1 MITDKIGIEA
11 IDHHLDKDDID
22 EQGKMKLTIIANVLA
37 NAVNDIS
44 KKMDISVDETK
55 ESINKKLENVQYFVN
70 ESEDVIVPALVDQ
83 STNTM
88 KFGNRFF
95 YDPTANKNEIT
106 VHELTH
112 LMGFETL
119 KPNPLKTRYVCGY
132 KTIDKILWMHKVE
145 NAGFNEAATQMFAS
159 YNNEYYN
166 DKFLRYD
173 IYTNQSEHQSIYK
186 ININLIHQ
194 MVIAKGLTDKDLF
207 KGLFNYNDAKEFM
220 GKYDKTTFTELSQL
234 IDTIY
239 DNAFKLSQTRNS
251 LYNKADRDIGKLIDD
266 EMHATVRIKIA
277 TQDAERKIMN
287 KILVPELQ
295 NKTEEEK
302 QAILAEYGKYVVSE
316 KEHFNQITQKAIGK
330 SQFIEQLKTDTVVKN
345 NNHDNSHD
353 NQNDVSNDKSEMEKD

>member
-1 MITDKIGIEA
+1 
-11 IDHHLDKDDID
+11 
-22 EQGKMKLTIIANVLA
+22 
-37 NAVNDIS
+37 
-44 KKMDISVDETK
+44 
-55 ESINKKLENVQYFVN
+55 
-70 ESEDVIVPALVDQ
+70 
-83 STNTM
+83 
-88 KFGNRFF
+88 
-95 YDPTANKNEIT
+95 
-106 VHELTH
+106 
-112 LMGFETL
+112 
-119 KPNPLKTRYVCGY
+119 
-132 KTIDKILWMHKVE
+132 
-145 NAGFNEAATQMFAS
+145 
-159 YNNEYYN
+159 
-166 DKFLRYD
+166 
-173 IYTNQSEHQSIYK
+173 
-186 ININLIHQ
+186 

-251 LYNKADRDIGKLIDD
+251 
-266 EMHATVRIKIA
+266 